1 MKTAIFS
8 LSLLI
13 AANLS
18 GADLDLVKN
27 FKPSPDSGK
36 IVYSNSFDDP
46 AELKKKYPVGYQVI
60 RGTGRNGTG
69 ALVFERKGKDQPY
82 RLATFPVPNP
92 EKGVSYSAVV
102 YIRGENLKRI
112 KGTSQQLGG
121 LCIEYTKNGK
131 WLSGTYYVLNM
142 ADQEWRRHELSVT
155 HVPDV
160 DMKITLYLRPEWEGK
175 LFFDDLAFI
184 RKGEMHSIFLTQPSQ
199 LMFRNAENDFTLC
212 ADAPSDT
219 VMHVEIA
226 NAGKKQE
233 MLLSGKNGMFRGKT
247 GKLEPGQVVL
257 KARAASMKKQ
267 IIYHEETFRLTCRTG
282 EKAPSYAVTVDEHGR
297 MIVDGRPFMPLG
309 VFGLPDDKSLAEI
322 KAAGCNIMQTY
333 ASINLFE
340 GRKTGD
346 RIKDIRAG
354 LDRIHRHG
362 LKHIFTFKDQM
373 PNNKFAVTQ
382 MGKIKGLHEVTS
394 AIAEGIKDHPAL
406 VAWMVSDEA
415 HRPEVPD
422 VVRTREAVAAGDP
435 WHPTMSL
442 TYRLEDLPYYAI
454 SGDILGLD
462 LYPITTNQPRITLRK
477 LVEVIEAGK
486 RSGLPIWGIPQI
498 FNWTTFK
505 DKETFLRSRS
515 LTRGEIMAPTLLYA
529 ISGAKGFLFY
539 SYWDLMDYQKKRDPA
554 RAAREWKD
562 VVSVIQALKKLE
574 PFLMSTQKAPEI
586 SVEPKNS
593 GSVYAKAFTAED
605 GRMCVVIAGIDDE
618 AEAVIT
624 VSKGKMLKSE
634 YGFTEYLGNGKH
646 LFRTSKLNGDV
657 LY

>member
-1 MKTAIFS
+1 
-8 LSLLI
+8 
-13 AANLS
+13 
-18 GADLDLVKN
+18 
-27 FKPSPDSGK
+27 
-36 IVYSNSFDDP
+36 
-46 AELKKKYPVGYQVI
+46 
-60 RGTGRNGTG
+60 
-69 ALVFERKGKDQPY
+69 
-82 RLATFPVPNP
+82 
-92 EKGVSYSAVV
+92 
-102 YIRGENLKRI
+102 
-112 KGTSQQLGG
+112 
-121 LCIEYTKNGK
+121 
-131 WLSGTYYVLNM
+131 
-142 ADQEWRRHELSVT
+142 
-155 HVPDV
+155 
-160 DMKITLYLRPEWEGK
+160 
-175 LFFDDLAFI
+175 
-184 RKGEMHSIFLTQPSQ
+184 
-199 LMFRNAENDFTLC
+199 
-212 ADAPSDT
+212 
-219 VMHVEIA
+219 
-226 NAGKKQE
+226 
-233 MLLSGKNGMFRGKT
+233 
-247 GKLEPGQVVL
+247 
-257 KARAASMKKQ
+257 
-267 IIYHEETFRLTCRTG
+267 
-282 EKAPSYAVTVDEHGR
+282 
-297 MIVDGRPFMPLG
+297 
-309 VFGLPDDKSLAEI
+309 
-322 KAAGCNIMQTY
+322 
-333 ASINLFE
+333 
-340 GRKTGD
+340 
-346 RIKDIRAG
+346 
-354 LDRIHRHG
+354 
-362 LKHIFTFKDQM
+362 
-373 PNNKFAVTQ
+373 
-382 MGKIKGLHEVTS
+382 
-394 AIAEGIKDHPAL
+394 
-406 VAWMVSDEA
+406 
-415 HRPEVPD
+415 
-422 VVRTREAVAAGDP
+422 
-435 WHPTMSL
+435 MSL

-624 VSKGKMLKSE
+624 VPKGKMLKSE